1 MAKILRFTLP
11 KRSTPMAVVVSGST
25 ILDFA
30 SGMRSTVVN
39 RSGDTVVMRFP
50 EAWLPFVRWPNA
62 TSSNRR

>member
-1 MAKILRFTLP
+1 
-11 KRSTPMAVVVSGST
+11 MAVVFSGST

-30 SGMRSTVVN
+30 SRTRSIVVN
-39 RSGDTVVMRFP
+39 RSGETVTMRFP